1 MKSYKNLY
9 ENADELKEYC
19 NGRDLL
25 DLLRD
30 FGPWNASAQDIVSLL
45 RKMTARLYSISSSL
59 AANPDEV
66 HLTIAAV
73 RYNTHGRDRKGVCS
87 DLVSER
93 LQEGDTLAI
102 IHSTK

>member
-1 MKSYKNLY
+1 MY

-30 FGPWNASAQDIVSLL
+30 FGPWKASAQDIVSLL

-66 HLTIAAV
+66 HLTIGAV

-87 DLVSER
+87 ALVAER
-93 LQEGDTLAI
+93 A
-102 IHSTK
+102 SRR